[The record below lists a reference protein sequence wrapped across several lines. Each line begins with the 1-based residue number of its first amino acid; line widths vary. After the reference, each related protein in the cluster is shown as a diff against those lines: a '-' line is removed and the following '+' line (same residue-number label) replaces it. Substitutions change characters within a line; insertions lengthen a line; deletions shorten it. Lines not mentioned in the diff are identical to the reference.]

1 MASRREFL
9 STSGSA
15 VGGAWLMRL
24 MPVLAWTQG
33 CASDAMREGRAFT
46 TFNER
51 EGADFDAFAA
61 RIVPTDDTPGARE
74 AGSVYFAD
82 QALGTVLSDLLPM
95 VREGLAAMDEDVRER
110 FPNADG
116 FADLSAARQ
125 DEIIT
130 AMEADDPGFFFFA
143 RTLVMLGLVSNPE
156 YGGNRDKT
164 GWAILGFDDAYR
176 YEPPF
181 GFYDR
186 DEHGDGQVA
195 DADGPDA
202 SRGAGDHG
210 GRVGHGAER

>member
-1 MASRREFL
+1 MATRKEFL

-15 VGGAWLMRL
+15 MGGAWLMRL
-24 MPVLAWTQG
+24 APVLAWTQG
-33 CASDAMREGRAFT
+33 CAAEARRDGLGFSTFT
-46 TFNER
+46 ER

-82 QALGTVLSDLLPM
+82 HALGTVLSDLLPM
-95 VREGLAAMDEDVRER
+95 VREGLGAMDERVRKT
-110 FPNADG
+110 FPDADA
-116 FADLSAARQ
+116 FADLSEAQQ

-130 AMEADDPGFFFFA
+130 AVEAEDPGFFFFA

-156 YGGNRDKT
+156 YGGNRDKV
-164 GWAILGFDDAYR
+164 GWAILGFEDAYR

-186 DEHGDGQVA
+186 GEHGDPSTEGA
-195 DADGPDA
+195 D
-202 SRGAGDHG
+202 R
-210 GRVGHGAER
+210 